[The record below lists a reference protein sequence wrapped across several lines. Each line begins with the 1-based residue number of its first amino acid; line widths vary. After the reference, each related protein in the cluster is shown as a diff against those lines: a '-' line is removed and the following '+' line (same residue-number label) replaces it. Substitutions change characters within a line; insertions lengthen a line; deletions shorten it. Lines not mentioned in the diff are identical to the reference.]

1 MQPIEASQ
9 QHFSRKTRDQRWKVW
24 LQEKELVAHVADALT
39 KLDNRAHD
47 LLRKFLQSKV
57 WRNVWDPDF
66 TSSKK
71 LKQQEHE
78 LRDECMTLRS
88 RTS

>member
-1 MQPIEASQ
+1 MQDERSAVEGLALREGIDRTKTLLRWCHSEAN
-9 QHFSRKTRDQRWKVW
+9 
-24 LQEKELVAHVADALT
+24 VADALT

-57 WRNVWDPDF
+57 WRIVWDPDF

-71 LKQQEHE
+71 LKQQKKAT
-78 LRDECMTLRS
+78 RNFVMNV
-88 RTS
+88 